1 MVGNDGI
8 PIKREKPQFVIAIDP
23 GQTSAVVV
31 LSVELRPVLLFH
43 EKHVLWKLED
53 GVPIYRSAHQLI
65 ERALDI
71 VRQRTGILI
80 TNDLAGV
87 IEDQYVALFK
97 GGKPINPRSNLATAL
112 AAGMWIEA
120 WAAATGLSLRR
131 IPPGTWQGSELG
143 GRMKREL
150 VKKVGKAKAAALWPT
165 EKLNE
170 HEVDAALL
178 GRYAAISFAQGRLP

>member
-1 MVGNDGI
+1 MVGNGGN
-8 PIKREKPQFVIAIDP
+8 PIKQAAPQFVVAIDP

-31 LSVELRPVLLFH
+31 LSVGLRPMLLSH
-43 EKHVLWKLED
+43 EKHELWKLEE
-53 GVPIYRSAHQLI
+53 GVPIYRSAHRVI
-65 ERALDI
+65 ERALDV
-71 VRQRTGILI
+71 VRQRTGILC

-120 WAAATGLSLRR
+120 WAAATSLSMRR
-131 IPPGTWQGSELG
+131 VPPGTWQGSELG

-178 GRYAAISFAQGRLP
+178 GRYAAISLAQGRC